1 MSAEPVRFGPP
12 RRLVV
17 ATGAAT
23 VGLLWLAL
31 VSDAAGAI
39 LAGAAALLLAVE
51 TARGL
56 RFPVALAISPAG
68 LTLVDGWREVS
79 LLWPEVTRV
88 RAVRL
93 GRFAGSAS
101 LEIETPER
109 AYVLSSYR
117 LGGSAAAA
125 LAVVEGARPA

>member
-1 MSAEPVRFGPP
+1 VSADPVRFGPL

-23 VGLLWLAL
+23 IALLWLAL

-39 LAGAAALLLAVE
+39 LAGAAALLMAVE
-51 TARGL
+51 TGRGL
-56 RFPVALAISPAG
+56 RFPVTLAISAAG
-68 LTLVDGWREVS
+68 LTLVDGWRHVS
-79 LLWPEVTRV
+79 LAWPEVTRV
-88 RAVRL
+88 RSVRI
-93 GRFAGSAS
+93 GRFAASAS

-125 LAVVEGARPA
+125 LASIEAARPA